1 MSKVNLK
8 DHREIGRELDL
19 FSFHEYAP
27 GAIFWHPKGWIIYRT
42 LLEFIRTKTEDEYL
56 EISTP
61 VMVKSQL
68 FKESGHWEHFGEH
81 NMFNLPVYDDEEIK
95 LIKNQLN
102 ENKDKILNEIKK
114 SGSESVNWDVKISNN
129 ETVSVF
135 IEWLSEESFR
145 YTLPINY
152 SLKPMNCPESA
163 IVFGSKT
170 RSYNDLPL
178 RLSEFGTL
186 HRRELSGVLGG
197 LLRVRQ
203 FTIDDAHIFAT
214 PEQIHNEIQKLL
226 NLTAEVYKSLGFK
239 PRFYLA
245 TRPDKAM
252 GDKESWKEAEKA
264 LEKALRES
272 KVSFDVKPKDGAF
285 YGPKIDIHIY
295 DSQNRDWQLAT
306 IQLDFQIPDRMKL
319 EYTDNDGSKKRP
331 VMVHRGIFGSLE
343 RFIGILLEHT
353 QGSLPV
359 WLSPVQVI
367 ILPVSDKFGDFAQ
380 KTAEKIRTNGIRV
393 ELDKRNET
401 LQAKIRDALLQKIP
415 YILVVGEKEQKG
427 DKVSV
432 RERDQKDLCQMTTDE
447 FIGKIKTDIE
457 KKV

>member
-1 MSKVNLK
+1 MSKVSLK

-19 FSFHEYAP
+19 FSFHQYAP
-27 GAIFWHPKGWIIYRT
+27 GAIFWHPKGWLIYRT
-42 LLEFIRTKTEDEYL
+42 LMEFIREKTAEEGYM

-68 FKESGHWEHFGEH
+68 FKKSGHWEHFGE
-81 NMFNLPVYDDEEIK
+81 NIFNLKV
-95 LIKNQLN
+95 
-102 ENKDKILNEIKK
+102 DKE
-114 SGSESVNWDVKISNN
+114 
-129 ETVSVF
+129 
-135 IEWLSEESFR
+135 
-145 YTLPINY
+145 NY
-152 SLKPMNCPESA
+152 SLKPMNCPEAA
-163 IVFGSKT
+163 IVFRSKT

-178 RLSEFGTL
+178 RVSEFGTL

-214 PEQIHNEIQKLL
+214 SEQIHTEIQKLL
-226 NLTAEVYKSLGFK
+226 KLTAEVYKSLGFK

-264 LEKALRES
+264 LEKALKES
-272 KVSFDVKPKDGAF
+272 KVAFDIKPKDGAF

-295 DSQNRDWQLAT
+295 DSQDRDWQLAT
-306 IQLDFQIPDRMKL
+306 IQLDFQIPQSMKL
-319 EYTDNDGSKKRP
+319 EYADRDGSKKRP

-353 QGSLPV
+353 QGNLPV
-359 WLSPVQVI
+359 WLSPVQAIV
-367 ILPVSDKFGDFAQ
+367 LPVSDKFGDFAQ
-380 KTAEKIRTNGIRV
+380 KTAEKIRSGAIRA
-393 ELDKRNET
+393 EIDKRAET
-401 LQAKIRDALLQKIP
+401 LQTKIRDALLQKIP
-415 YILVVGEKEQKG
+415 YILVVGEKEQKSA
-427 DKVSV
+427 KVSV
-432 RERDQKDLCQMTTDE
+432 RERDQKDLHQMTIDE
-447 FIGKIKTDIE
+447 VCAKIKADIE

>member
-19 FSFHEYAP
+19 FSFHQYAP
-27 GAIFWHPKGWIIYRT
+27 GAIFWHPKGWLIYRT
-42 LLEFIRTKTEDEYL
+42 LVDFIRGKTEEENYL

-61 VMVKSQL
+61 VMIKNQL
-68 FKESGHWEHFGEH
+68 FVESGHFEHFGE
-81 NMFNLPVYDDEEIK
+81 NMFNLKV
-95 LIKNQLN
+95 
-102 ENKDKILNEIKK
+102 DKE
-114 SGSESVNWDVKISNN
+114 D
-129 ETVSVF
+129 
-135 IEWLSEESFR
+135 
-145 YTLPINY
+145 Y

-163 IVFGSKT
+163 IVFRSKT

-214 PEQIHNEIQKLL
+214 SEQIHTEIQKLL
-226 NLTAEVYKSLGFK
+226 KLTAEVYKSLGFK

-245 TRPDKAM
+245 TKPDKAM

-264 LEKALRES
+264 LEKALKES
-272 KVSFDVKPKDGAF
+272 KVAFDIKPKDGAF

-295 DSQNRDWQLAT
+295 DSQDRDWQLAT
-306 IQLDFQIPDRMKL
+306 IQLDFQIPQSMKL
-319 EYTDNDGSKKRP
+319 EYADRDGSKKQP

-353 QGSLPV
+353 QGNLPV
-359 WLSPVQVI
+359 WLSPIQAIV
-367 ILPVSDKFGDFAQ
+367 LPVSDKFTDFAQ
-380 KTAEKIRTNGIRV
+380 KTAQKIKSNRV
-393 ELDKRNET
+393 RIEIDKRNET
-401 LQAKIRDALLQKIP
+401 LQAKIRDALFLKIP
-415 YILVVGEKEQKG
+415 YILVVGEKEQKSG
-427 DKVSV
+427 KLSI
-432 RERDQKDLCQMTTDE
+432 RERNQKDLHQM
-447 FIGKIKTDIE
+447 KIEELIAKIQADIE

>member
-1 MSKVNLK
+1 MSKANLK

-19 FSFHEYAP
+19 FSFHQYAP
-27 GAIFWHPKGWIIYRT
+27 GAIFWHPKGWLIYRT
-42 LLEFIRTKTEDEYL
+42 LVDYIREKTEEENYM

-61 VMVKSQL
+61 VMIKNQL
-68 FKESGHWEHFGEH
+68 FKESGHFEHFGE
-81 NMFNLPVYDDEEIK
+81 NMFNLKV
-95 LIKNQLN
+95 
-102 ENKDKILNEIKK
+102 DKE
-114 SGSESVNWDVKISNN
+114 D
-129 ETVSVF
+129 
-135 IEWLSEESFR
+135 
-145 YTLPINY
+145 Y

-163 IVFGSKT
+163 IVFRSKT

-214 PEQIHNEIQKLL
+214 SEQIHAEIQKLL
-226 NLTAEVYKSLGFK
+226 KLTAEVYKSLGFK

-252 GDKESWKEAEKA
+252 GDKESWKAAEKA
-264 LEKALRES
+264 LEKALKQS

-306 IQLDFQIPDRMKL
+306 IQLDFQIPQSMKL
-319 EYTDNDGSKKRP
+319 DYVDRDGTKKRP

-353 QGSLPV
+353 QGNLPV
-359 WLSPVQVI
+359 WLSPIQTIV
-367 ILPVSDKFGDFAQ
+367 LPVSDKFTDFAQ
-380 KTAEKIRTNGIRV
+380 KTTQKIRSGGIRA
-393 ELDKRNET
+393 ELDKRVET

-415 YILVVGEKEQKG
+415 YILVVGEKEQKSA
-427 DKVSV
+427 KVSV
-432 RERDQKDLCQMTTDE
+432 RERNHKDLRQMTTDE
-447 FIGKIKTDIE
+447 LIGEIKADIE

>member
-1 MSKVNLK
+1 MSKVSLK

-19 FSFHEYAP
+19 FSFHQYAP
-27 GAIFWHPKGWIIYRT
+27 GAIFWHPKGWLIYRT
-42 LLEFIRTKTEDEYL
+42 LLEFIREKTEEEGYM

-68 FKESGHWEHFGEH
+68 FVESGHWEHFGE
-81 NMFNLPVYDDEEIK
+81 NIFNLKV
-95 LIKNQLN
+95 
-102 ENKDKILNEIKK
+102 DKE
-114 SGSESVNWDVKISNN
+114 
-129 ETVSVF
+129 
-135 IEWLSEESFR
+135 
-145 YTLPINY
+145 NY
-152 SLKPMNCPESA
+152 SLKPMNCPEAA
-163 IVFGSKT
+163 IVFRSKT

-214 PEQIHNEIQKLL
+214 SEQIHVEIQKLL
-226 NLTAEVYKSLGFK
+226 KLAAEVYKSLGFK

-252 GDKESWKEAEKA
+252 GDEKTWKEAENG
-264 LEKALRES
+264 LEKALKDANVKFEI
-272 KVSFDVKPKDGAF
+272 KPKDGAF

-295 DSQNRDWQLAT
+295 DSQDRDWQLAT
-306 IQLDFQIPDRMKL
+306 IQLDFQIPQSMKL
-319 EYTDNDGSKKRP
+319 EYADSDGSKKRP

-353 QGSLPV
+353 QGNLPV
-359 WLSPVQVI
+359 WLSPIQAI

-380 KTAEKIRTNGIRV
+380 KTAEKIRSGGIRT
-393 ELDKRNET
+393 ELDKRAET
-401 LQAKIRDALLQKIP
+401 LQAKIRDALLQKIS
-415 YILVVGEKEQKG
+415 YILVVGEKEQKSG
-427 DKVSV
+427 KVSV
-432 RERDQKDLCQMTTDE
+432 RERDRKDLRQMTTDE
-447 FIGKIKTDIE
+447 LIAKIKADIE

>member
-19 FSFHEYAP
+19 FSFHQYAP
-27 GAIFWHPKGWIIYRT
+27 GAIFWHPKGWLIYRT
-42 LLEFIRTKTEDEYL
+42 LVDFIRAKTEGENYL

-61 VMVKSQL
+61 VMIKNQL
-68 FKESGHWEHFGEH
+68 FVESGHFEHFGE
-81 NMFNLPVYDDEEIK
+81 NMFNLKV
-95 LIKNQLN
+95 
-102 ENKDKILNEIKK
+102 DKE
-114 SGSESVNWDVKISNN
+114 D
-129 ETVSVF
+129 
-135 IEWLSEESFR
+135 
-145 YTLPINY
+145 Y

-163 IVFGSKT
+163 LIFKSKT

-214 PEQIHNEIQKLL
+214 SEQIHTEIQKLL
-226 NLTAEVYKSLGFK
+226 KLTAEVYKSLGFK

-245 TRPDKAM
+245 TKPDKAM

-264 LEKALRES
+264 LEKALKES
-272 KVSFDVKPKDGAF
+272 KVAFDIKPKDGAF

-295 DSQNRDWQLAT
+295 DSQDRDWQLAT
-306 IQLDFQIPDRMKL
+306 IQLDFQIPQSMKL
-319 EYTDNDGSKKRP
+319 EYVDRDGSKKQP

-353 QGSLPV
+353 QGNLPV
-359 WLSPVQVI
+359 WLSPIQAIV
-367 ILPVSDKFGDFAQ
+367 LPVSDKFTDFAQ
-380 KTAEKIRTNGIRV
+380 KTAQKIKSNRV
-393 ELDKRNET
+393 RIEIDKRNET
-401 LQAKIRDALLQKIP
+401 LQAKIRDALFLKIP
-415 YILVVGEKEQKG
+415 YILVVGEKEQKSG
-427 DKVSV
+427 KLSI
-432 RERDQKDLCQMTTDE
+432 RERNQKDLHQM
-447 FIGKIKTDIE
+447 KIEELIAKIQADIE

>member
-1 MSKVNLK
+1 MSKVSLK

-27 GAIFWHPKGWIIYRT
+27 GAIFWHPKGWLIYR
-42 LLEFIRTKTEDEYL
+42 LLVDFIREKTEEEGYM

-68 FKESGHWEHFGEH
+68 FVESGHFEHFGE
-81 NMFNLPVYDDEEIK
+81 NIFNLKV
-95 LIKNQLN
+95 
-102 ENKDKILNEIKK
+102 DKE
-114 SGSESVNWDVKISNN
+114 
-129 ETVSVF
+129 
-135 IEWLSEESFR
+135 
-145 YTLPINY
+145 NY

-163 IVFGSKT
+163 IVFRSKT

-186 HRRELSGVLGG
+186 QRKELSGVLGG

-226 NLTAEVYKSLGFK
+226 KLTAEVYKSLGFK

-252 GDKESWKEAEKA
+252 GDKKTWEEAENG
-264 LEKALRES
+264 LEKALGDTNVKFEL
-272 KVSFDVKPKDGAF
+272 KPKDGAF
-285 YGPKIDIHIY
+285 YGPKIDIHIF

-306 IQLDFQIPDRMKL
+306 IQLDFQIPQQMQL
-319 EYTDNDGSKKRP
+319 EYADSDGSKKRP
-331 VMVHRGIFGSLE
+331 VMIHRGIFGSLE

-353 QGSLPV
+353 QGNLPV
-359 WLSPVQVI
+359 WLSPVQAA
-367 ILPVSDKFGDFAQ
+367 ILPVSDKSADFAR
-380 KTAEKIRTNGIRV
+380 KTAEKIRSNGIRTDV
-393 ELDKRNET
+393 DMRSET
-401 LQAKIRDALLQKIP
+401 LQAKIRDATLQKVP
-415 YILVVGEKEQKG
+415 YILVVGEKEQKEN
-427 DKVSV
+427 KVSI
-432 RERDQKDLCQMTTDE
+432 RERDSKNLVQA
-447 FIGKIKTDIE
+447 DIE
-457 KKV
+457 KFTAKIKADIASKV

>member
-19 FSFHEYAP
+19 FSFHQYAP
-27 GAIFWHPKGWIIYRT
+27 GAIFWHPKGWLIYRT
-42 LLEFIRTKTEDEYL
+42 LVDFIRGKTEEENYL

-61 VMVKSQL
+61 VMIKNQL
-68 FKESGHWEHFGEH
+68 FVESGHFEHFGES
-81 NMFNLPVYDDEEIK
+81 MFSLKV
-95 LIKNQLN
+95 
-102 ENKDKILNEIKK
+102 DKE
-114 SGSESVNWDVKISNN
+114 D
-129 ETVSVF
+129 
-135 IEWLSEESFR
+135 
-145 YTLPINY
+145 Y

-163 IVFGSKT
+163 LIYRSKT
-170 RSYNDLPL
+170 RSYNELPL
-178 RLSEFGTL
+178 RVSEFGTL

-214 PEQIHNEIQKLL
+214 SEQIHTEIQKLL
-226 NLTAEVYKSLGFK
+226 KLTAEVYKSLGFK

-264 LEKALRES
+264 LEKALKES
-272 KVSFDVKPKDGAF
+272 KVAFDIKPKDGAF

-306 IQLDFQIPDRMKL
+306 LQLDFQIPQSMKL
-319 EYTDNDGSKKRP
+319 EYVDRDGSKKQP

-353 QGSLPV
+353 QGNLPV
-359 WLSPVQVI
+359 WLSPIQAIV
-367 ILPVSDKFGDFAQ
+367 LPVSDKFGDFAQ
-380 KTAEKIRTNGIRV
+380 KTAQKIRSNGIRT
-393 ELDKRNET
+393 ELDKRAET

-415 YILVVGEKEQKG
+415 YILVVGEKEQKS
-427 DKVSV
+427 DNISV
-432 RERDQKDLCQMTTDE
+432 REKNHADLRQMTTDE
-447 FIGKIKTDIE
+447 IIAKIKTDIE

>member
-19 FSFHEYAP
+19 FSFHQYAP
-27 GAIFWHPKGWIIYRT
+27 GAIFWHPKGWLIYRT
-42 LLEFIRTKTEDEYL
+42 LVDFIRGKTEEENYL

-61 VMVKSQL
+61 VMIKNQL
-68 FKESGHWEHFGEH
+68 FVESGHFEHFGE
-81 NMFNLPVYDDEEIK
+81 NMFNLKV
-95 LIKNQLN
+95 
-102 ENKDKILNEIKK
+102 DKE
-114 SGSESVNWDVKISNN
+114 D
-129 ETVSVF
+129 
-135 IEWLSEESFR
+135 
-145 YTLPINY
+145 Y

-163 IVFGSKT
+163 LIFKSKT

-214 PEQIHNEIQKLL
+214 SEQIHTEIQKLL
-226 NLTAEVYKSLGFK
+226 KLTAEVYKSLGFK

-245 TRPDKAM
+245 TKPDKAM

-264 LEKALRES
+264 LEKALKES
-272 KVSFDVKPKDGAF
+272 KVAFDIKPKDGAF

-295 DSQNRDWQLAT
+295 DSQDRDWQLAT
-306 IQLDFQIPDRMKL
+306 IQLDFQIPQSMKL
-319 EYTDNDGSKKRP
+319 EYVDRDGSKKQP
-331 VMVHRGIFGSLE
+331 VMVHRGILGSLE

-353 QGSLPV
+353 QGNLPV
-359 WLSPVQVI
+359 WLSPIQAIV
-367 ILPVSDKFGDFAQ
+367 LPVSDKFTDFAQ
-380 KTAEKIRTNGIRV
+380 KTAQKIKSNRV
-393 ELDKRNET
+393 RIEIDKRNET
-401 LQAKIRDALLQKIP
+401 LQAKIRDALFLKIP
-415 YILVVGEKEQKG
+415 YILVVGEKEQKSG
-427 DKVSV
+427 KLSI
-432 RERDQKDLCQMTTDE
+432 RERNQKDLHQM
-447 FIGKIKTDIE
+447 KIEELIAKIQADIE

>member
-19 FSFHEYAP
+19 FSFHQYAP
-27 GAIFWHPKGWIIYRT
+27 GAIFWHPKGWLIYRT
-42 LLEFIRTKTEDEYL
+42 LVDFIRGKTEEENYL

-61 VMVKSQL
+61 VMIKNQL
-68 FKESGHWEHFGEH
+68 FVESGHFEHFGE
-81 NMFNLPVYDDEEIK
+81 NMFNLKV
-95 LIKNQLN
+95 
-102 ENKDKILNEIKK
+102 DKE
-114 SGSESVNWDVKISNN
+114 D
-129 ETVSVF
+129 
-135 IEWLSEESFR
+135 
-145 YTLPINY
+145 Y

-163 IVFGSKT
+163 IVFRSKT

-178 RLSEFGTL
+178 RVSEFGTL

-214 PEQIHNEIQKLL
+214 SEQIHTEIQKLL
-226 NLTAEVYKSLGFK
+226 KLTAEVYKSLGFK

-264 LEKALRES
+264 LEKALMES
-272 KVSFDVKPKDGAF
+272 KVAFDIKPKDGAF

-295 DSQNRDWQLAT
+295 DSQDRDWQLAT
-306 IQLDFQIPDRMKL
+306 IQLDFQIPQSMKL
-319 EYTDNDGSKKRP
+319 DYVDRDGSKKRP

-353 QGSLPV
+353 QGNLPV
-359 WLSPVQVI
+359 WLSPTQVI
-367 ILPVSDKFGDFAQ
+367 ILPVSDKFTDFAQ
-380 KTAEKIRTNGIRV
+380 KTADRIRSNRIRT
-393 ELDKRNET
+393 ELDLRTET
-401 LQAKIRDALLQKIP
+401 LQAKIRDALFLKIP
-415 YILVVGEKEQKG
+415 YILVVGEREQKSG
-427 DKVSV
+427 KVSI
-432 RERDQKDLCQMTTDE
+432 RERDRTDLRQMTTDE
-447 FIGKIKTDIE
+447 IIAKIKADIE

>member
-1 MSKVNLK
+1 MSKVSLK

-19 FSFHEYAP
+19 FSFHQYAP
-27 GAIFWHPKGWIIYRT
+27 GAIFWHPKGWLIYRT
-42 LLEFIRTKTEDEYL
+42 LLDFIRDKTEEEGYM

-68 FKESGHWEHFGEH
+68 FVESGHWEHFGE
-81 NMFNLPVYDDEEIK
+81 NIFNLKV
-95 LIKNQLN
+95 
-102 ENKDKILNEIKK
+102 DKE
-114 SGSESVNWDVKISNN
+114 
-129 ETVSVF
+129 
-135 IEWLSEESFR
+135 
-145 YTLPINY
+145 NY
-152 SLKPMNCPESA
+152 SLKPMNCPEAA
-163 IVFGSKT
+163 IVFRSKT

-214 PEQIHNEIQKLL
+214 SEQIHVEIQKLL
-226 NLTAEVYKSLGFK
+226 KLTAEVYKSLGFK

-252 GDKESWKEAEKA
+252 GDEKTWKEAENG
-264 LEKALRES
+264 LEKALEDANV
-272 KVSFDVKPKDGAF
+272 KFEIKPKDGAF

-295 DSQNRDWQLAT
+295 DSQDRDWQLAT
-306 IQLDFQIPDRMKL
+306 IQLDFQIPQSMKL
-319 EYTDNDGSKKRP
+319 EYADSDGSKKRP

-353 QGSLPV
+353 QGNLPV
-359 WLSPVQVI
+359 WLSPVQAIV
-367 ILPVSDKFGDFAQ
+367 LPVSDKFGNFAQ
-380 KTAEKIRTNGIRV
+380 KTAEKIRSNGIRT
-393 ELDKRNET
+393 ELDKRAES
-401 LQAKIRDALLQKIP
+401 LQAKIRDALLQKIS
-415 YILVVGEKEQKG
+415 YILVVGEKEQKSG
-427 DKVSV
+427 KVSV
-432 RERDQKDLCQMTTDE
+432 RERDQEGLRQMTTDE
-447 FIGKIKTDIE
+447 LIAKIREDIE

>member
-1 MSKVNLK
+1 MSKVSLK

-19 FSFHEYAP
+19 FSFHQYAP
-27 GAIFWHPKGWIIYRT
+27 GAIFWHPKGWLIYRT
-42 LLEFIRTKTEDEYL
+42 LLEFIREKTEEEGYM

-68 FKESGHWEHFGEH
+68 FVESGHWEHFGE
-81 NMFNLPVYDDEEIK
+81 NIFNLKV
-95 LIKNQLN
+95 
-102 ENKDKILNEIKK
+102 DKE
-114 SGSESVNWDVKISNN
+114 
-129 ETVSVF
+129 
-135 IEWLSEESFR
+135 
-145 YTLPINY
+145 NY
-152 SLKPMNCPESA
+152 SLKPMNCPEAA
-163 IVFGSKT
+163 IVFRSKT

-203 FTIDDAHIFAT
+203 FTIDDAHIFVT
-214 PEQIHNEIQKLL
+214 PEQIHDEIQKLL
-226 NLTAEVYKSLGFK
+226 TLTADVYKSLGFK

-252 GDKESWKEAEKA
+252 GDEKTWKEAENG
-264 LEKALRES
+264 LEKAL
-272 KVSFDVKPKDGAF
+272 KDANVKFDIKPKDGAF

-295 DSQNRDWQLAT
+295 DSQDRDWQLAT
-306 IQLDFQIPDRMKL
+306 IQLDFQIPQSMKL
-319 EYTDNDGSKKRP
+319 EYADRDGSKKRP

-353 QGSLPV
+353 QGNLPV
-359 WLSPVQVI
+359 WLSPVQAIV
-367 ILPVSDKFGDFAQ
+367 LPVSDKFTDFAQ
-380 KTAEKIRTNGIRV
+380 KTAQKIRPNEIRV
-393 ELDKRNET
+393 ELDLRNET

-415 YILVVGEKEQKG
+415 YILVVGEKEQKS

-432 RERDQKDLCQMTTDE
+432 RERDRKDLHQMTTDE
-447 FIGKIKTDIE
+447 LIAKIKTDIE